1 MALGMDAVKPIAQI
15 MMDGLDNL
23 AESVRQFG
31 IYARLI
37 LVNPFDVRR
46 IGESGC
52 SSDLKR

>member
-15 MMDGLDNL
+15 MMDGLDDL
-23 AESVRQFG
+23 AEGVRQFG